1 MQHNCHEMLFQRL
14 AAVTD
19 RVKLAL
25 KEADPDVLRPLAEEN
40 ENIMKELQ
48 EAGPC
53 GDRNLLDRVQAL
65 CRQVLDVIMEI
76 QHCQHEVSTQIKQ
89 VADGKKMIHA
99 YVK

>member
-1 MQHNCHEMLFQRL
+1 MQHNRHEMLYQRL
-14 AAVTD
+14 AAVTG

-25 KEADPDVLRPLAEEN
+25 KETDPDVLRLLAEDH

-65 CRQVLDVIMEI
+65 CRQAVDVITEI
-76 QHCQHEVSTQIKQ
+76 QLCQHEVSTQIKQ
-89 VADGKKMIHA
+89 ITDGKKMIHA
-99 YVK
+99 YVN